1 MVQYR
6 RSGVRVQLHFLNA
19 LFEGRGGDDG
29 QALLALFHMTAK
41 LVFPFVE
48 SGHMGG
54 AGHLHMDEDGIVIGI
69 AVKPGHGAEIVRK
82 FVALKQV
89 LYASLNPG
97 DDFLDPFPVAGL
109 VICHG
114 KNLLS

>member
-19 LFEGRGGDDG
+19 LFEWRGGDDG
-29 QALLALFHMTAK
+29 QALFSLFHMTAK
-41 LVFPFVE
+41 LIFPLVE